1 VLNLEL
7 LELKKKILQL
17 LREDEEFR
25 LAIAGLIGLDAVL
38 NELKKL
44 REDFHYFMKEQEKR
58 WEENN
63 RRWEENNRRWEE
75 NWRRWEENNKR
86 WEEAYKRFEAIEAE
100 LKSLR
105 EETMKLRE
113 DYNKL
118 REDFN
123 KLYESVMRRLD
134 LFETRMER
142 RITALGARW
151 GVESE
156 KAFREAMKGVIEEI
170 LGVGRV
176 EKWKYYDD
184 KGEVYGHP
192 SQVEVDLVIKDD
204 VHILV
209 EIKASA
215 SSGDVVEL
223 WRIGNLY
230 SKVVGVKPRLVLITP
245 FIDEKGLNTARSLGV
260 EVYTRI

>member
-1 VLNLEL
+1 MEL

-44 REDFHYFMKEQEKR
+44 REDFNRYIELEEK
-58 WEENN
+58 
-63 RRWEENNRRWEE
+63 
-75 NWRRWEENNKR
+75 RWEENNKR
-86 WEEAYKRFEAIEAE
+86 WEEAYKRFEAVEAE

-134 LFETRMER
+134 LFETRIER

-170 LGVGRV
+170 LGVDRV
-176 EKWKYYDD
+176 EKWRYYDD
-184 KGEVYGHP
+184 KGEVYGYP

-230 SKVVGVKPRLVLITP
+230 SRVMGVKPRLVLITP